1 MSRRLEII
9 ILVLVALGAAGAGA
23 GAALYFAYPNQVQLA
38 AGEARAYLLSFEPAS
53 RHGED
58 GGERGIQGCSD
69 TRLCRRN
76 SARRSGRRLAELQ
89 QNADFGAI
97 LRAHSDQCK

>member
-38 AGEARAYLLSFEPAS
+38 AGEARAYLLSLNQPPGTVRTEENAAS
-53 RHGED
+53 KGA
-58 GGERGIQGCSD
+58 Q
-69 TRLCRRN
+69 TPV
-76 SARRSGRRLAELQ
+76 SAA
-89 QNADFGAI
+89 
-97 LRAHSDQCK
+97 